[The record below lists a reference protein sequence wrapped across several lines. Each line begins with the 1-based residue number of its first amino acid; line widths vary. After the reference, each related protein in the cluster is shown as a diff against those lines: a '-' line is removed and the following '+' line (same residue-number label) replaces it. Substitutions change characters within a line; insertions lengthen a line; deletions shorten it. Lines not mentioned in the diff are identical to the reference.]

1 MNQSTRSRASSAI
14 VMIRPVLILFMMF
27 AHIIALDSWSVMSG
41 GTALNFDDWM
51 AVFLESALAKSG
63 VPLLSLISGYLA
75 VRSLETYGYPQLLWR
90 KAKRLIWPLF
100 WSNLLFILL
109 FTYPTQAV
117 DAGHRPDLSIYP
129 FDAYGWFQ
137 AIFVFYKMPA
147 NEPLYFLKDLYTC
160 FILLP
165 LLLLAAKIR
174 YFNLLVLAWMAWK
187 CFVQDGVFLVA
198 VFPFWFL
205 RFDIVFAFY
214 VGILLTVNQRKLLI
228 ANHRLAVAL
237 VALLPVVWAVAS
249 AVYVVYP
256 REDYLLL
263 FQGMDFTVKVMS
275 VVSCVALMSLLSG
288 SDGWLARGLTWLSPY
303 SYTLFLTH
311 LFFFTAVHRWFVT
324 TFGWPDFFAWSGT
337 LYVVLGFLAAV
348 SGAVVLRTV
357 WVRWIRRAPAR
368 A

>member
-14 VMIRPVLILFMMF
+14 VIIRPVLILFMMF

-41 GTALNFDDWM
+41 AAPLNFDDWM
-51 AVFLESALAKSG
+51 SVFLESALAKSG

-75 VRSLETYGYPQLLWR
+75 VRSLETYGYPVLLWR

-165 LLLLAAKIR
+165 LLLLAARIR

-187 CFVQDGVFLVA
+187 CFVQDGVFLLP

-214 VGILLTVNQRKLLI
+214 VGILLTVNRRKLLI
-228 ANHRLAVAL
+228 DNRRLSAAL
-237 VALLPVVWAVAS
+237 VALLPVIWAAAS
-249 AVYVVYP
+249 AVYVVFA
-256 REDYLLL
+256 REDHLLL
-263 FQGMDFTVKVMS
+263 FQGMDFTVKVAS
-275 VVSCVALMSLLSG
+275 VFGCVALMSLLSESNG
-288 SDGWLARGLTWLSPY
+288 LLARGLTWLSPY

-311 LFFFTAVHRWFVT
+311 LFFFTAVHRWFVGA
-324 TFGWPDFFAWSGT
+324 FGRPDFFGLSGT
-337 LYVVLGFLAAV
+337 LYIVFGFLAAV
-348 SGAVVLRTV
+348 GGAVVLRTV
-357 WVRWIRRAPAR
+357 WVRWIRRVPAR